1 MSANINISNI
11 INPDR
16 LIRVS
21 IAADN
26 AEFLFDAMQG
36 TDGMSTLSDYTVRL
50 LHRSMQVDVRALLG
64 KSLTLTI
71 NTAAAPRHINGVIA
85 SFALVGQEGDVD
97 RYFVYEARVVPWFW
111 LATHKK
117 EFRIYQN
124 QSVPET
130 IKQVLAP
137 YGYAFEFD
145 LVESYTP
152 RVYCVQ
158 YDETDF
164 QFVSRL
170 LEAEGIHYY
179 FRHEQE
185 KHTLVMSDEIQ
196 SHKPVDGYEHVPYF
210 TEDKLTLPQQDYMTH
225 VAVFQ
230 DLRPG
235 QYTTNDYNFTTPRA
249 DLAARQQIKLDHA
262 HNEAEV
268 YEWPGNYGDDPLG
281 ERYARQRMQEQH
293 HVRDT
298 RTLRSTARGV
308 ATGSLF
314 NLIRCPRTEENR
326 EYVVLGTSYNLKENN
341 YHSVGS
347 PEEAAQNGRRCVFDL
362 TVQCATLPFRPPRIT
377 RKPRTQ
383 GPQTAVVVGPQGKE
397 IWTNEYGQVKV
408 HFHWDRYDKKDE
420 NSSCWIRV
428 SSSWASSNFGAIQVP
443 RIGDEVIVDF
453 LNGDPDAPIIT
464 GRVYNAAMM
473 PPWKLPE
480 NETQMGIYSRSSPGG
495 HYYTANAF
503 RFEDKT
509 GREEIYIHAQ
519 KDRNEK
525 TKNNHTERID
535 NNWVQSV
542 GHHKVIEV
550 DGNHSESVHGNMTL
564 HVGPSGIGR
573 VLSKSFRK
581 LVEGISDIAKSL
593 PIPGINQLGRGVYSL
608 FADQAINE
616 ATAGVKTQFVGIS
629 KTVSVGST
637 IVEQAGHSIQLV
649 SGSHLSGD
657 AGDTVSFTSN
667 GEFHVQVG
675 KSELRLTSD
684 GFIRLSGDTLFLN
697 FENGIEM
704 QAKNEIAMSS
714 AKINLN

>member
-85 SFALVGQEGDVD
+85 SFALVGQEGEAD

-117 EFRIYQN
+117 EFRIYQD

-130 IKQVLAP
+130 IKQVLSP
-137 YGYAFEFD
+137 YGYVFEFD
-145 LVESYTP
+145 LVERYAP

-196 SHKPVDGYEHVPYF
+196 SHKTVAGYEHVSYF
-210 TEDKLTLPQQDYMTH
+210 TEDKLVLPQQDFMTH
-225 VAVFQ
+225 VAVYQ

-235 QYTTNDYNFTTPRA
+235 QFTTNDYNFTTPRA
-249 DLAARQQIKLDHA
+249 DLAARQHIKLDHA

-298 RTLRSTARGV
+298 RMLRSTARGV
-308 ATGSLF
+308 ATASLF
-314 NLIRCPRTEENR
+314 KLVRCPRTEENR
-326 EYVVLGTSYNLKENN
+326 EYVVLSTRYDLKESN
-341 YHSVGS
+341 YHSVSS

-428 SSSWASSNFGAIQVP
+428 SSSWASGNFGAIQVP

-453 LNGDPDAPIIT
+453 LNGDPDFPIIT
-464 GRVYNAAMM
+464 GRVYNAANM
-473 PPWKLPE
+473 PPWPLPE
-480 NETQMGIYSRSSPGG
+480 NETQMGIYSRSTPQGT
-495 HYYTANAF
+495 YQTANAI
-503 RFEDKT
+503 RFEDKA
-509 GREEIYIHAQ
+509 GQEQVWIHAE
-519 KDRNEK
+519 RNQDIEVENDE
-525 TKNNHTERID
+525 TH
-535 NNWVQSV
+535 SV
-542 GHHKVIEV
+542 GHDRSKSV
-550 DGNHSESVHGNMTL
+550 GNDESESIGHDKTISVGNDHRENIGNDMFYTVGRNQQENYGKDHIHRIGNTHKQAIYADHLYEAGRNFKGEVFGNYTL
-564 HVGPSGIGR
+564 DVGGSITNNTKQHTLMAYQKMQIKGPGGRITIDASGITLEAPTIWLKGNVIMGGSGGAQVPALQMAAR
-573 VLSKSFRK
+573 
-581 LVEGISDIAKSL
+581 EGLPLCEECAKFDKA
-593 PIPGINQLGRGVYSL
+593 Q
-608 FADQAINE
+608 
-616 ATAGVKTQFVGIS
+616 
-629 KTVSVGST
+629 
-637 IVEQAGHSIQLV
+637 
-649 SGSHLSGD
+649 
-657 AGDTVSFTSN
+657 TS
-667 GEFHVQVG
+667 
-675 KSELRLTSD
+675 
-684 GFIRLSGDTLFLN
+684 
-697 FENGIEM
+697 
-704 QAKNEIAMSS
+704 
-714 AKINLN
+714 